1 MLHHIVWAFTNIE
14 EAFYHS
20 TCVQANS
27 FILSGQPTQLSYV
40 MHIKS
45 TWLIDHC
52 AKRPNWIPTKGRILL
67 MQSKV
72 TGLWRQPAN
81 KTIVNYLIWKAITGN
96 TNGFNEQTRHL
107 ELGKETKNDKFLTR
121 HTHTHRKW
129 KREREDDWLV
139 LPQWQT
145 HVLLH
150 LLQAVVVCVD
160 EVKRQRSRQRAASS
174 SWRDPQKPADRSDVL
189 VVLNMM
195 WRKY

>member
-1 MLHHIVWAFTNIE
+1 
-14 EAFYHS
+14 
-20 TCVQANS
+20 
-27 FILSGQPTQLSYV
+27 

-52 AKRPNWIPTKGRILL
+52 AKRLNWIPPKERILL

-81 KTIVNYLIWKAITGN
+81 KPIVNYLIWKAITGD

-107 ELGKETKNDKFLTR
+107 EHLEKQKMTSFWQD
-121 HTHTHRKW
+121 THRKW
-129 KREREDDWLV
+129 KRERANDWLV

-160 EVKRQRSRQRAASS
+160 EVKGQRSRQRAASS

-189 VVLNMM
+189 IVLNMM